1 MRYLTLL
8 MIIITSSLNAFDI
21 GYWKDLRFSA
31 KLSDGNVRLQTE
43 LNRTNLVSNKVLY
56 GSGTAISE
64 YDVSLLNP
72 ATSTYQAQIPMG
84 TESKYIGLK
93 HATSTSGNHLAPV
106 YYPGTAMPA
115 LGNLSKLS
123 ADATSDQSTNYLD
136 IISDYVSFSDTKLYT
151 AIQNRGGGFP
161 TSGSFGTV
169 YFSYMSVIANPES
182 DPQDPNTIVW
192 ALNYMNVSLGGIS
205 PGLYKITGTGT
216 SDLIRIGNIQTQVV
230 SGSNLLIMSCNLADL
245 MADPDFA
252 SWYNPA
258 NPVFGMQ
265 TIVNRTTVIPFA
277 TTTSDTSPG
286 GIVYPTQLIASP
298 WDYSASAL
306 TGLELVIQPD
316 DLYFKANYSN
326 PNNLYPISATLFLP
340 GGAEYPMFGN
350 GHAYAQGVQYRT
362 ANLMGILGEADNA
375 DAWALAGESGAS
387 FVQSNPISFSYILGI
402 RQPEANLSLHNEQS
416 HLLSWSPVTQSL
428 LGNPVTISRYR
439 VEASSDPTFES
450 FETLGDTD
458 GYNYFV
464 PINSNN
470 TKQFYRVIA
479 IKDLP

>member
-1 MRYLTLL
+1 
-8 MIIITSSLNAFDI
+8 MIIISSSLNAFDI

-43 LNRTNLVSNKVLY
+43 LNRTNLTSNKVLY
-56 GSGTAISE
+56 SSGTAISE
-64 YDVSLLNP
+64 YDVSLINP

-106 YYPGTAMPA
+106 YYSGTAMPA
-115 LGNLSKLS
+115 LSNLSKLS
-123 ADATSDQSTNYLD
+123 ADASSDQSTNHLD

-252 SWYNPA
+252 AWYNPT

-265 TIVNRTTVIPFA
+265 TIINRTTVIPFA

-298 WDYSASAL
+298 WDYSASSL

-316 DLYFKANYSN
+316 DLYFKTNYSN
-326 PNNLYPISATLFLP
+326 PNNLFSVSTVLSLP
-340 GGAEYPMFGN
+340 GGVQYPMFGS
-350 GHAYAQGVQYRT
+350 GHSYAQGVQYRT
-362 ANLMGILGEADNA
+362 ANLSGTLTEADNA
-375 DAWALAGESGAS
+375 EALALAGELGAS
-387 FVQSNPISFSYILGI
+387 LVQSSPYTYSYILGL
-402 RQPEANLSLHNEQS
+402 RQPEVIITQYDEQY
-416 HLLSWSPVTQSL
+416 HLLSWSPVTQTL
-428 LGNPVTISRYR
+428 LGNPVTISRYC
-439 VEASSDPTFES
+439 VEASSDPMFES
-450 FETLGDTD
+450 FETLGETD
-458 GYNYFV
+458 GNSYLA
-464 PINSNN
+464 PINPLNAR
-470 TKQFYRVIA
+470 QFYRIIA
-479 IKDLP
+479 IKALP